1 MEKMRIQKYLSLCGV
16 TSRRAAEDDIKH
28 GAVYVNGKV
37 CSIGQVIT
45 PGVDTVTY
53 KGKKVIP
60 KRESDRI
67 YIMLNKPRGYIT
79 TSSDELGR
87 KTVLDL
93 VSDIPERIYPIGRLD
108 RDSEGLLLLTNDGE
122 LTNILTHPTHRIPK
136 IYHVKFSG
144 KITDEQLDVL
154 RSPLTIDG
162 YKIKPVQTEVVR
174 LTDNET
180 VLEFTLFEGR
190 NRQIRKMADAANLR
204 IIRLTRIAIGNIKLG
219 NLAPGKYRFL
229 TGKQVKYLK
238 EKGI

>member
-16 TSRRAAEDDIKH
+16 TSRRAAEDDIKN
-28 GAVYVNGKV
+28 GIVYVNGKV
-37 CSIGQVIT
+37 CEIGQVID
-45 PGVDTVTY
+45 PAVDTVTY
-53 KGKKVIP
+53 KGKKVIA

-67 YIMLNKPRGYIT
+67 YVILNKPRGYIT

-93 VSDIPERIYPIGRLD
+93 VSDISERIYPVGRLD

-122 LTNILTHPTHRIPK
+122 LTNILTHPTHKIPK

-144 KITDEQLDVL
+144 KITEEQLSTL
-154 RSPLTIDG
+154 RSPLVIDG
-162 YKIKPVQTEVVR
+162 YKIKPVQTDVIR
-174 LTDNET
+174 MTDNET

-190 NRQIRKMADAANLR
+190 NRQIRKMAEAAGLR

-219 NLAPGKYRFL
+219 NLAPGKYKYL
-229 TGKQVKYLK
+229 TGKQVQYLK